1 MRLFVAVDLENE
13 VREKIYELSKALS
26 SIRGIKTV
34 EKENLHITL
43 KFLGEVS
50 DVKAERIKSQ
60 LESIEAEKFKA
71 HFYNIGF
78 FPPKGKIRVIW
89 VGVEEGKENFKDLAL
104 KVENSLKKLG
114 FKKDKEFVAHA
125 TVARVK
131 KPINRDELIQV
142 LESFENDF
150 GWLNVDKFKLK
161 QSILTQKGPIYKDI
175 RVYDLK

>member
-1 MRLFVAVDLENE
+1 M
-13 VREKIYELSKALS
+13 LS
-26 SIRGIKTV
+26 SCDFILSAFTSLTSPRNFSV
-34 EKENLHITL
+34 MC
-43 KFLGEVS
+43 
-50 DVKAERIKSQ
+50 
-60 LESIEAEKFKA
+60 
-71 HFYNIGF
+71 
-78 FPPKGKIRVIW
+78 KIRVIW